1 MTGAPPPAAGAVRT
15 RARPARR
22 ALVVEPVASIRRV
35 LHYLLETLGF
45 DVHVA
50 TQPDE
55 AFTIAESEQDF
66 QILITEFVLPGI
78 GGRTLAGFVRQRMPE
93 ARVLYLC
100 DELAQEGIE
109 AQGEAALAKPFSPEQ
124 LSEMVERLLDA
135 RA

>member
-1 MTGAPPPAAGAVRT
+1 
-15 RARPARR
+15 
-22 ALVVEPVASIRRV
+22 VASIRRV

-45 DVHVA
+45 DVRAA
-50 TQPDE
+50 TQPEE
-55 AFTIAESEQDF
+55 AFAIADAEQDF

-124 LSEMVERLLDA
+124 LSEMLERLLEA
-135 RA
+135 RR